1 MKYLLDTNIISEV
14 MKKASDPR
22 VVHWFTTLDRIVLCA
37 ISLEVLF
44 FGLRRRSLFQ
54 KEAWLR
60 QMLADK
66 GDILSVSDTSTM
78 WSGERRAVFVP

>member
-1 MKYLLDTNIISEV
+1 LC
-14 MKKASDPR
+14 
-22 VVHWFTTLDRIVLCA
+22 HFTGGA
-37 ISLEVLF
+37 F

-66 GDILSVSDTSTM
+66 GDILSVSDTSAM
-78 WSGERRAVFVP
+78 WSGERRAMFVP